1 MNREQRRRH
10 EKDLQ
15 KAAKQTV
22 DITLNRVEAYDGAQR
37 RINATMHIPKQPNG
51 GRPVSVGYM
60 VVVEP
65 FIYGEEKAVRGSK
78 VDIVGVDSSECL
90 IMDIVVA
97 PSFRRQGIGKFM
109 VEGMK
114 SMYDRMITGAR
125 TVEGKSLM
133 ERCGFTLT
141 DQGQFVWIREKK
153 VVEDEK

>member
-1 MNREQRRRH
+1 MNREQRRQH

-51 GRPVSVGYM
+51 GSPVSVGYM

-65 FIYGEEKAVRGSK
+65 FIYGKESK
-78 VDIVGVDSSECL
+78 VEKNIVGVDSSECL